1 MTKIFTR
8 NDARL
13 AKLASTIDAEIAAEK
28 ATQAQVEIAAILQ
41 ANPQI
46 GVLNSGKFYT
56 YPAGGEYR
64 EANHPADLL
73 PASKPFWQV
82 HWEATDIPNIAR
94 D

>member
-1 MTKIFTR
+1 MTAIITR

-13 AKLASTIDAEIAAEK
+13 AKLVQNADYDIAAEK
-28 ATQAQVEIAAILQ
+28 AAQSQAEIAAILQ

-64 EANHPADLL
+64 EASHPASLL
-73 PASKPFWQV
+73 PASNP
-82 HWEATDIPNIAR
+82 PR
-94 D
+94 SM